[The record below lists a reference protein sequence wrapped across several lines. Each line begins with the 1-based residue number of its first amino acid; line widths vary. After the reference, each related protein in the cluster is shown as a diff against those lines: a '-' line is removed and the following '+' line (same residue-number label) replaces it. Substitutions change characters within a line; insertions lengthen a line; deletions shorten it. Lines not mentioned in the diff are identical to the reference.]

1 MAGAISWLYVRSA
14 TQRELNWIA
23 EPLGKTASDDQVKAS
38 VYSSAS
44 GQDLDYLKSV
54 RQGWIASG
62 YQTLFGRQADQSE
75 KDWWFGQ
82 LDYSTTSNKVYDM
95 LAAGATG
102 SDLTYMTQN
111 QPWRVN
117 GSHANG
123 LANVPFDGYLAELH
137 QGERVLTKNENSEY
151 SGSANGFATDVVSPL
166 LKEIA
171 ALRAEVK
178 ALKQEVSNQGDAD
191 RSQRGVIAEAQI
203 KVMQTQA
210 VETIRAS
217 NSNL

>member
-1 MAGAISWLYVRSA
+1 MYGRTA

-23 EPLGKTASDDQVKAS
+23 EGLGKTASYEQVRS
-38 VYSSAS
+38 SLYSSAS
-44 GQDLDYLKSV
+44 GSDLDYIKSV

-82 LDYSTTSNKVYDM
+82 LDYSTTSNQVYKM

-102 SDLTYMTQN
+102 SDLEYLKAN
-111 QPWRVN
+111 HPWMVN

-137 QGERVLTKNENSEY
+137 QGERVLTKAENSEY
-151 SGSANGFATDVVSPL
+151 SGSTTGFATDVVAPL

-178 ALKQEVSNQGDAD
+178 ALKQEVSNQGEAD
-191 RSQRGVIAEAQI
+191 RSQRGVIAETQI
-203 KVMQTQA
+203 KVMQAQA

-217 NSNL
+217 NNNL

>member
-1 MAGAISWLYVRSA
+1 
-14 TQRELNWIA
+14 
-23 EPLGKTASDDQVKAS
+23 
-38 VYSSAS
+38 
-44 GQDLDYLKSV
+44 
-54 RQGWIASG
+54 
-62 YQTLFGRQADQSE
+62 
-75 KDWWFGQ
+75 
-82 LDYSTTSNKVYDM
+82 M

-102 SDLTYMTQN
+102 SDLDYLKAN
-111 QPWRVN
+111 HPWKVN

-151 SGSANGFATDVVSPL
+151 SGSTNGFATDVVSPL